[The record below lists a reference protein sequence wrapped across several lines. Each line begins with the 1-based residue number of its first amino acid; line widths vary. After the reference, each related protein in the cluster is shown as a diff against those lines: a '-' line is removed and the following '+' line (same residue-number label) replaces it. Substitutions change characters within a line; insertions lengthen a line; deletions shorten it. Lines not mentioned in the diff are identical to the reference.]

1 MQAHYRDSSN
11 CCSGQEL
18 GWLIIRGYVIK
29 ADAERNESK
38 VELAF
43 MPPSHPSSSSF
54 EVPVIGVDATPRR
67 DRAPSFLGNTA
78 CMLLA
83 TAAVAADRPAVV
95 DGDQTIS
102 YADLAARSLAIASGL
117 QRAGIE
123 PGDRVAVLLQRG
135 SDAAAAFF
143 GVLASGAITVTVNE
157 SLRPRQIEYILRH
170 AEAAALVTSA
180 DMLARLSRTLE
191 TTARILDVEAIPS
204 SGNVEPVPRVGSDV
218 AQIIYT
224 SGSTGLP
231 KGVTVSHGNL
241 WAGMRAVVHYVGI
254 NDNDRVASLLPFS
267 FDYGLNQLL
276 CCAGT
281 GATLVVERSPIPH
294 RILEMLRAGEVTV
307 LPAVPPLWLQLL
319 TVQAFRDRYLPS
331 LRVMTNTGGR
341 LPVDAV
347 RTLRRCQPH
356 ADLVLMYGLTEA
368 FRSTYLMPGLVDR
381 KPGAIG
387 RAIPGAEILVLDE
400 KLEPCKPGETGQL
413 VHRGATVAL
422 GYWRDPEATSKVFRP
437 HPLRPP
443 GTPDS
448 ERVVFS
454 GDLVY
459 QDEEGDLFFVSRED
473 KLIKTL
479 GYRVS
484 PDEVADVLYASG
496 EVVEALVASEPD
508 DVRGARIVA
517 YVVLADGGQLDR
529 LKTFCASELP
539 RYMQPSRIEVRSA
552 LSRTPSGKHDPAA
565 TAERL
570 DDRT

>member
-1 MQAHYRDSSN
+1 
-11 CCSGQEL
+11 
-18 GWLIIRGYVIK
+18 
-29 ADAERNESK
+29 
-38 VELAF
+38 
-43 MPPSHPSSSSF
+43 
-54 EVPVIGVDATPRR
+54 
-67 DRAPSFLGNTA
+67 
-78 CMLLA
+78 MLLT
-83 TAAVAADRPAVV
+83 TAAIAADRPAVI
-95 DGDQTIS
+95 DGGDRHIG
-102 YADLAARSLAIASGL
+102 YGELADRSQAIASRL
-117 QRAGIE
+117 QRAGVE

-135 SDAAAAFF
+135 GDAAAAFF
-143 GVLASGAITVTVNE
+143 GVLASGAAAVTVNE

-170 AEAAALVTSA
+170 AEATILLTSL
-180 DMLARLSRTLE
+180 DLMNRLPRTLE
-191 TTARILDVEAIPS
+191 TTARVLDVDAIPS
-204 SGNVEPVPRVGSDV
+204 SGSMEPEPRVATDV

-241 WAGMRAVVHYVGI
+241 WAGMHAVVDYLGVSEE
-254 NDNDRVASLLPFS
+254 DRVASLLPFS

-281 GATLVVERSPIPH
+281 GAALVVERSPIPH
-294 RILEMLRAGEVTV
+294 RVLETLRAQEVTV

-319 TVQAFRDRYLPS
+319 TVQAFRDQSLPV

-347 RTLRRCQPH
+347 RKLRRCQPH

-368 FRSTYLMPGLVDR
+368 FRSTYLAPELVDR
-381 KPGAIG
+381 KPGSIG

-400 KLEPCKPGETGQL
+400 NLEPCKPGETGQL

-422 GYWRDPEATSKVFRP
+422 GYWRDPEATSQVFRP
-437 HPLRPP
+437 HPVRPP

-459 QDEEGDLFFVSRED
+459 RDDEGDLFFVSRED

-484 PDEVADVLYASG
+484 PDEVADVMYASG
-496 EVVEALVASEPD
+496 EVVEALVVSEPD
-508 DVRGARIVA
+508 EVRGARIVV
-517 YVVLADGGQLDR
+517 YVVLADGGELER
-529 LKTFCASELP
+529 LKAFCSRELP

-552 LSRTPSGKHDPAA
+552 LSRTPSGKHDPMA
-565 TAERL
+565 TAEPL